1 MEDAPPNLTVIL
13 NSPVAKVL
21 ISGNKATGVKT
32 IDGRDFYATR
42 DVILSGGALNSPQ
55 LLLLSGVGPAAEL
68 KKHGIPVIRDLPEVG
83 KNLQDHCFSTA
94 TLLQNQGTND
104 RMTFETNAEGV
115 AVARA
120 QHTKDKS
127 GLMSSLYCSTP
138 MGWFKNDAV
147 LSSEEYKALDKYTQE
162 HLKKPTVPIFEITT
176 ASLMSMMPDPITDS
190 TSSTLR
196 RSSSVT
202 MSFSRQT
209 ATSQLW
215 RL

>member
-1 MEDAPPNLTVIL
+1 VENAPPNLTIIL
-13 NSPVAKVL
+13 NSPAAKIL
-21 ISGNKATGVKT
+21 ISDAKATGVKT
-32 IDGRDFYATR
+32 IDGRDFYANR

-55 LLLLSGVGPAAEL
+55 ILMLSGIGPAAEL
-68 KKHGIPVIRDLPEVG
+68 KKHGIPVAHDLAEVG

-94 TLLQNQGTND
+94 TLLQNPGTND
-104 RMTFETNAEGV
+104 RMTFETNAE
-115 AVARA
+115 ALAAARA

-176 ASLMSMMPDPITDS
+176 VSLIAMMPVP
-190 TSSTLR
+190 
-196 RSSSVT
+196 
-202 MSFSRQT
+202 
-209 ATSQLW
+209 
-215 RL
+215 